1 MASSVSHSKADTPL
15 FYLFLFVLVW
25 APLPLGSNRDWSLS
39 LVTLLLSLT
48 GIGWITLYS
57 LGKARIN
64 QACKK
69 AWPVSLILF
78 LAPLWAGI
86 QSLAPTYSLAS
97 SNSFNNMI
105 LGFAL
110 LAGFNLCLLLCTS
123 TRRIKL
129 LCYTLVGSGLCQAVY
144 GSLMTLTG
152 VEYLFFVP
160 KDTYTGVATGTFVNR
175 NHLAGYLVLTLSL
188 GIGMMIAKLN
198 FTSEKNWRARA
209 KRLLTTLLSSKASL
223 RLILIIMVA
232 GLVMTHSRMGNA
244 AFFASLSVTGVLA
257 LILHKGSLKSVLL
270 LITSLIIIDIFV
282 VGTFFGV
289 DKVAERLSNTSA
301 STETRDEVNS
311 YTLDAINDHILTGSG
326 AGTFYT
332 DFPKYRDFNVGGIFY
347 DEAHNDYFQ
356 FASEYG
362 LPITTLLIIA
372 VVLCALSAMQAMR
385 TRKDPLLRGLAFAN
399 LMAIIAFAI
408 HSTVDFNLQIPANAL
423 TFIVLLACGYIALY
437 KKNPRN

>member
-1 MASSVSHSKADTPL
+1 MTPATPHHRIDNKL
-15 FYLFLFVLVW
+15 FYFFLFILFW
-25 APLPLGSNRDWSLS
+25 APLPLGSNRDWSLH
-39 LVTLLLSLT
+39 LLILLLSCVSIYWSALFFA
-48 GIGWITLYS
+48 
-57 LGKARIN
+57 GKTRIN
-64 QACKK
+64 QSCKK
-69 AWPVSLILF
+69 AWPVSIILVVTSG
-78 LAPLWAGI
+78 WAGLQSI
-86 QSLAPTYSLAS
+86 IPDASLAPSTSL
-97 SNSFNNMI
+97 NHMM
-105 LGFAL
+105 LAL
-110 LAGFNLCLLLCTS
+110 ALMLGFNLCLLLCTS

-129 LCYTLVGSGLCQAVY
+129 LCYTLVASGLCQAVY

-152 VEYLFFVP
+152 IEYLFFVP
-160 KDTYTGVATGTFVNR
+160 KDSYMGVATGTFVNR

-198 FTSEKNWRARA
+198 FTSEQNWRART
-209 KRLLTTLLSSKASL
+209 KRFLTTLLSSKASL

-232 GLVMTHSRMGNA
+232 GLVMTHSRMGNT
-244 AFFASLSVTGVLA
+244 AFFASLSITGVLA
-257 LILHKGSLKSVLL
+257 LILHKGSLRSVLI

-311 YTLDAINDHILTGSG
+311 YTLNAINDHMLTGSG

-332 DFPKYRDFNVGGIFY
+332 DFPKYRDYNVGGIFY
-347 DEAHNDYFQ
+347 AEAHNDYFQ

-362 LPITTLLIIA
+362 VPITILLIIA
-372 VVLCALSAMQAMR
+372 VIICALMAAQAMR
-385 TRKDPLLRGLAFAN
+385 TRKDPLLRGLAFGC

-437 KKNPRN
+437 KKKSRS